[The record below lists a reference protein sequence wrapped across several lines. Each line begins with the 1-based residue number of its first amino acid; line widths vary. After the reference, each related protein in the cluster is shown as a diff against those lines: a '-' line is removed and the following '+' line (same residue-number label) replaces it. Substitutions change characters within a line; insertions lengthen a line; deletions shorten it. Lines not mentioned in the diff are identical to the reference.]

1 MKYNIRT
8 IMLWAVMLFT
18 LPISAQ
24 INRISGTVSDEFG
37 GIPGIQVKELD
48 ANNRIVSSAI
58 TDANGN
64 FNMVVKNQKNK
75 LVFHGMGYTDKT
87 FPINKTVYKVNMNE
101 AVKVMKEAVIT
112 AKKKAATTGLDIPQR
127 EYAGAV
133 SSMKM
138 DDLEGLAFESVDQ
151 ALQGQIAGLDIVAN
165 SGNLG
170 SGTTM
175 RLRGTTTITGNAQ
188 PLIVVNDHIF
198 ELPEDAQQINFEDM
212 DNEEQFS
219 TLLNVNTDDIES
231 ITVLKDAAS
240 AAKWGVKGANGVIE
254 IKLRRGHR
262 GPTQVN
268 FSYKFTGT
276 WQPDGYKMLDGDGY
290 TMMQK
295 EAFFNPTQMKTEIP
309 ELDYNTELPYIY
321 NHFSHNT
328 DWLDA
333 VKRFGK
339 EHRYYITLQ
348 GGGEKAT
355 FRIGAGYN
363 KSTGSIIGQKM
374 NQFTESTTLDYN
386 VSDRIQFRAT
396 MNMTF
401 TTNHKN
407 NEYNWNGGKTTIL
420 DRAYN
425 AMPNMSIYEYDA
437 MGNPTGNYFNMLPLA
452 AYWSHVSTG
461 SKANDGTMTSWELR
475 DMYTNGNPVARA
487 MLAWWKMK
495 QYNLTPQFDV
505 TYKLLGKD
513 SDHHQLN
520 YVGDVQ
526 LNIYNTSDE
535 KYVPAELHTMPWVWG
550 GDNNA
555 SLTSNERN
563 RLSNNEYKSL
573 EFTTRHDLRYYSHF
587 KNTDHSLSALAR
599 FEMATGS
606 SSRQDLGLWNVPDGI
621 TDPTVVA
628 LMESAGAS
636 NNEWRSHSFFEQ
648 VHYSYKSKYSVDA
661 SLRTDGRTDFG
672 RAHKYG
678 TFPSVGA
685 RWNIS
690 DEKFMEKTRKIIS
703 MLAFRPTWGIT
714 GNTGG
719 AGGNQ
724 YNKYY
729 SAGYYNGHTVV
740 APANLSLPELRW
752 EKTQQWN
759 LGFNLGLLDDLLT
772 FEFEVYNKKTTDLLM
787 GGGLGKQRISSANGF
802 SVLDWV
808 NAGEMRNKGWELNGS
823 TAKFAKVGKFS
834 MRLRGNVSQNFN
846 EVTEMDPLLLEEIN
860 GSITWNPTNHAYQK
874 RVQVHNALGSIYGLK
889 SKGVYRYDYNHNGY
903 DNATFKA
910 YGYAE
915 SVPYIGADGKRA
927 FRNAQTADEAAAMGD
942 GWHYSYDESRKD
954 DDKWYRDYAINTAA
968 AAARR
973 GENATCPLAY
983 DAQGNLLT
991 DAKGNPLPMYYC
1003 YSEGSRYQFQGG
1015 DAIYEDINHDGSI
1028 DRYDVVY
1035 LGNSNPKLYG
1045 GFGINLYY
1053 GRFELNA
1060 SFNFRMGS
1068 NILNLAKAKYESM
1081 QAITNQSFATTWRW
1095 RKNGDITDIP
1105 RALTGVNNFSS
1116 YNSLVS
1122 DRYLESGNY
1131 LRLQY
1136 IQLKYNFD
1144 PAKLKKIGVRT
1155 CYLSATINNVF
1166 CWSKYTGVDPE
1177 VSVGGFGIAVDEM
1190 KTPRARSFTC
1200 TLNVGF

>member
-1 MKYNIRT
+1 MNKYIK
-8 IMLWAVMLFT
+8 ILMLWAVVLFT
-18 LPISAQ
+18 LPVSAQ

-37 GIPGIQVKELD
+37 GIPGVQVKEVD
-48 ANNRIVSSAI
+48 SNNRIVSSAI

-64 FNMVVKNQKNK
+64 FNMIVKNQKNK

-87 FPINKTVYKVNMNE
+87 FPINKTVYKVNMAE
-101 AVKVMKEAVIT
+101 AVKQLKEFEVKAMK
-112 AKKKAATTGLDIPQR
+112 KSATTGLDIPER

-175 RLRGTTTITGNAQ
+175 RLRGTTTINGNAQ

-198 ELPEDAQQINFEDM
+198 ELPDDAQQVNFEDM

-219 TLLNVNTDDIES
+219 TLLNVNTEDIES

-240 AAKWGVKGANGVIE
+240 AAKWGVRGSNGVIE
-254 IKLRRGHR
+254 IKLRRGKR
-262 GPTQVN
+262 GATRVN

-295 EAFFNPTQMKTEIP
+295 EAFFNPTQLPTNILEF
-309 ELDYNTELPYIY
+309 DYNTEYPYIY
-321 NHFSHNT
+321 NHFSRNT

-333 VKRFGK
+333 VKQFGK
-339 EHRYYITLQ
+339 ENRYYITLD

-363 KSTGSIIGQKM
+363 KSTGSIIGQKLD
-374 NQFTESTTLDYN
+374 QFTESTTLDYQ

-396 MNMTF
+396 VNMTF
-401 TTNHKN
+401 TNNHKN
-407 NEYNWNGGKTTIL
+407 YGNDIL
-420 DRAYN
+420 ARAYN

-437 MGNPTGNYFNMLPLA
+437 AGNLTGNYFNMLPLA
-452 AYWSHVSTG
+452 ANWSTSGTSG
-461 SKANDGTMTSWELR
+461 RTNDGTMTSWELR
-475 DMYTNGNPVARA
+475 QMFLNGNPVARA
-487 MLAWWKMK
+487 NDAWWLMK
-495 QYNLTPQFDV
+495 QYNLVPQFDI
-505 TYKLLGKD
+505 TYKLWGKD
-513 SDHHQLN
+513 SEQHQLN
-520 YVGDVQ
+520 YKGDVQ
-526 LNIYNTSDE
+526 LNIFNTSDD
-535 KYVPAELHTMPWVWG
+535 KYAPSALHPMPWVWG
-550 GDNNA
+550 SDN
-555 SLTSNERN
+555 SPKLDGSFHSNERN
-563 RLSNNEYKSL
+563 VVSNNEYKSL
-573 EFTTRHDLRYYSHF
+573 AFTTRHELQYYSHF
-587 KNTDHSLSALAR
+587 KNTDHSLSGLAR
-599 FEMATGS
+599 FEMETGNS
-606 SSRQDLGLWNVPDGI
+606 SSQTLGLWNAPDGI
-621 TDPTVVA
+621 TDPTIVA
-628 LMESAGAS
+628 YLDASSAG

-648 VHYSYKSKYSVDA
+648 LHYSYKSKYSADISV
-661 SLRTDGRTDFG
+661 RTDGNTAFG
-672 RAHKYG
+672 RGHKYG
-678 TFPSVGA
+678 TFPAFGA

-690 DEKFMEKTRKIIS
+690 DEKFMDKTRKVIS

-719 AGGNQ
+719 AANNQ
-724 YNKYY
+724 YNKYG

-740 APANLSLPELRW
+740 RPDNLSLTELRW

-759 LGFNLGLLDDLLT
+759 LGFNLGLLNDLLT

-787 GGGLGKQRISSANGF
+787 QNLRISSANGF
-802 SVLDWV
+802 SSLAWT
-808 NAGEMRNKGWELNGS
+808 NAGTMRNKGWELNGS
-823 TAKFAKVGKFS
+823 TARFAKVGKFA
-834 MRLRGNVSQNFN
+834 MKLRGNVSQNFN
-846 EVTEMDPLLLEEIN
+846 EVEEMDPLILENLN
-860 GSITWNPTNHAYQK
+860 GSETWNPTNFAYQQ
-874 RVQVHNALGSIYGLK
+874 RVQIHNALGSIYGLK
-889 SKGVYRYDYNHNGY
+889 FKGIYRYDYNHNGY

-915 SVPYIGADGKRA
+915 SVPDGNGGY
-927 FRNAQTADEAAAMGD
+927 RNAVSADEAAAYGD
-942 GWHYSYDESRKD
+942 GYHYSQRADGT
-954 DDKWYRDYAINTAA
+954 WYRADAINTAA

-973 GENATCPLAY
+973 GEDATCPLAF
-983 DAQGNLLT
+983 DANGNLLT
-991 DAKGNPLPMYYC
+991 DAKGNPLAMYYC

-1028 DRYDVVY
+1028 DRYDVIY

-1045 GFGINLYY
+1045 GFGVNFYY

-1060 SFNFRMGS
+1060 SFNFRMG
-1068 NILNLAKAKYESM
+1068 NQILNIAKSEYEGM
-1081 QAITNQSFATTWRW
+1081 TGITNQSYATTWRW
-1095 RKNGDITDIP
+1095 RKNGDITEIP
-1105 RALTGVNNFSS
+1105 RALTTVNGFKS

-1122 DRYLESGNY
+1122 DRNVENGDY

-1144 PAKLKKIGVRT
+1144 PAKLKKIGVRSLN
-1155 CYLSATINNVF
+1155 LSANINNVF
-1166 CWSKYTGVDPE
+1166 CWTKYTGVDPE
-1177 VSVGGFGIAVDEM
+1177 VSIGGFGMAKDTS
-1190 KTPRARSFTC
+1190 KTPRPRSFTC
-1200 TLNVGF
+1200 NVNLGF

>member
-1 MKYNIRT
+1 MNKYIKI
-8 IMLWAVMLFT
+8 IMLLAVVLFT
-18 LPISAQ
+18 LPASAQ
-24 INRISGTVSDEFG
+24 NRISGTVSDEFG

-64 FNMVVKNQKNK
+64 FTMIVKNLKNK
-75 LVFHGMGYTDKT
+75 LQFHGMGYNDKT
-87 FPINKTVYKVNMNE
+87 FTPIKTSPYRVNMNE
-101 AVKVMKEAVIT
+101 STKQMKEVVIKG
-112 AKKKAATTGLDIPQR
+112 KKSAPTSGLDIPQR

-133 SSMKM
+133 STMKM

-175 RLRGTTTITGNAQ
+175 RLRGVTTINGNAQ

-198 ELPEDAQQINFEDM
+198 ELPEDAQDINFEDM

-219 TLLNVNTDDIES
+219 TLLNVNTEDIES

-240 AAKWGVKGANGVIE
+240 AAKWGVQGSNGVIE
-254 IKLRRGHR
+254 IKLRRGKR
-262 GPTQVN
+262 GPTRVN
-268 FSYKFTGT
+268 FSYKFNGT
-276 WQPDGYKMLDGDGY
+276 WQPDGYKMLNGDGY

-295 EAFFNPTQMKTEIP
+295 EAFFNPTQTATAIP

-321 NHFSHNT
+321 NHYSHNT

-333 VKRFGK
+333 VKQFGK
-339 EHRYYITLQ
+339 EHRYYINLS

-363 KSTGSIIGQKM
+363 KSTGSVVGQKM
-374 NQFTESTTLDYN
+374 NQFTESTTLDYQ

-396 MNMTF
+396 VNMTF
-401 TTNHKN
+401 TNNHKN
-407 NEYNWNGGKTTIL
+407 GAGNNIIG
-420 DRAYN
+420 RAYN

-452 AYWSHVSTG
+452 TNWNTG
-461 SKANDGTMTSWELR
+461 SKTGITNDGTMTSWELR
-475 DMYTNGNPVARA
+475 SMFTNGNPLAYA
-487 MLAWWKMK
+487 NGAWWKMN

-505 TYKLLGKD
+505 TYKLWGKD
-513 SDHHQLN
+513 SEQHQLN
-520 YVGDVQ
+520 YKGDVQ
-526 LNIYNTSDE
+526 LNIFNTSNDN
-535 KYVPAELHTMPWVWG
+535 YIPSELKNMPWVWG
-550 GDNNA
+550 GDKA
-555 SLTSNERN
+555 ESVMTSNQRN
-563 RLSNNEYKSL
+563 AVSNDEYKSL
-573 EFTTRHDLRYYSHF
+573 EFTTRHELHYYSHF
-587 KNTDHSLSALAR
+587 KNEDHSLRGFFR

-606 SSRQDLGLWNVPDGI
+606 SSKQYLGLWNVPDGI

-628 LMESAGAS
+628 LLDGASAS
-636 NNEWRSHSFFEQ
+636 NNEWRRHSFFEQ
-648 VHYSYKSKYSVDA
+648 IHYSYKSKYSIDL

-672 RAHKYG
+672 RGHKYG

-690 DEKFMEKTRKIIS
+690 DEKFMEKTRSIIS

-714 GNTGG
+714 GYPGQ

-724 YNKYY
+724 YNKYGN
-729 SAGYYNGHTVV
+729 AGYYNGHTVV
-740 APANLSLPELRW
+740 RPVNLSLPDLKW
-752 EKTQQWN
+752 EKTAQWN

-772 FEFEVYNKKTTDLLM
+772 FEFEVYNKRTTDLLM
-787 GGGLGKQRISSANGF
+787 GNFPIPSVNGF
-802 SVLDWV
+802 SALSWV
-808 NAGEMRNKGWELNGS
+808 NNGIMTNKGWELNGS
-823 TAKFAKVGKFS
+823 TAKFAKIGKFA
-834 MRLRGNVSQNFN
+834 MKLRGNVSQNFN
-846 EVTEMDPLLLEEIN
+846 KVEDMDELIRENLN
-860 GSITWNPTNHAYQK
+860 GSPTWNPTNFAYQK
-874 RVQVHNALGSIYGLK
+874 RVQLHSALGSIYGLK
-889 SKGVYRYDYNHNGY
+889 YLGVYRYDYDHNGY
-903 DNATFKA
+903 TNSSWKS

-915 SVPYIGADGKRA
+915 VDASGAICTGAD
-927 FRNAQTADEAAAMGD
+927 DAALRGT
-942 GWHYSYDESRKD
+942 GYD
-954 DDKWYRDYAINTAA
+954 AAGNPINTAA

-973 GENATCPLAY
+973 GENFTCPIAH
-983 DAQGNLLT
+983 DASGNMLT

-1003 YSEGSRYQFQGG
+1003 YNEGSRYQFQGG
-1015 DAIYEDINHDGSI
+1015 DAMYEDTNHDGSI
-1028 DRYDVVY
+1028 DRYDIVY

-1068 NILNLAKAKYESM
+1068 DILNLARSRYESM
-1081 QAITNQSFATTWRW
+1081 RDITNQSYATTWRW

-1105 RALTGVNNFSS
+1105 RALTGVNGYAS

-1122 DRYLESGNY
+1122 DRYVEKGDY

-1136 IQLKYNFD
+1136 IQVKYNFD
-1144 PAKLKKIGVRT
+1144 PAKLKKIGIQNL
-1155 CYLSATINNVF
+1155 YLSATINNVF

-1177 VSVGGFGIAVDEM
+1177 VSIGGFNMAVDES
-1190 KTPRARSFTC
+1190 KTPRPKSFTC
-1200 TLNVGF
+1200 SVNLGF

>member
-1 MKYNIRT
+1 
-8 IMLWAVMLFT
+8 MLWAVVLFS
-18 LPISAQ
+18 LPVSAQ
-24 INRISGTVSDEFG
+24 ISRISGTVSDEFG
-37 GIPGIQVKELD
+37 GIPGIQVTERD

-64 FNMVVKNQKNK
+64 YTMIIKNQKNK
-75 LVFHGMGYTDKT
+75 ILFHGMGYNDQTRNVTKAVL
-87 FPINKTVYKVNMNE
+87 NVNMSE
-101 AVKVMKEAVIT
+101 SVKVMKEAVIT
-112 AKKKAATTGLDIPQR
+112 AKKKSPTTGLDIPQR

-175 RLRGTTTITGNAQ
+175 RLRGTSTITGNAQ
-188 PLIVVNDHIF
+188 PLIVVNDHEF
-198 ELPEDAQQINFEDM
+198 ELPDDAQQINFEDL

-219 TLLNVNTDDIES
+219 TLLNVNTEDIES

-240 AAKWGVKGANGVIE
+240 AAKWGVKGSNGVIE
-254 IKLRRGHR
+254 IKLRRGKR

-268 FSYKFTGT
+268 FSYKFNGT
-276 WQPDGYKMLDGDGY
+276 WQPDGYKMLNGDGY

-295 EAFFNPTQMKTEIP
+295 EAFFNPTQLPTSIAEF
-309 ELDYNTELPYIY
+309 DYNMSKRWIY
-321 NHFSHNT
+321 KHYSANT
-328 DWLDA
+328 DWLKA
-333 VKRFGK
+333 VKQFGK
-339 EHRYYITLQ
+339 EHRYYINLT
-348 GGGEKAT
+348 GGGEKAQ

-374 NQFTESTTLDYN
+374 DQFTESTTLDYQ

-396 MNMTF
+396 VNMTF
-401 TTNHKN
+401 TSNHKN
-407 NEYNWNGGKTTIL
+407 YGNDIL
-420 DRAYN
+420 DRAYR
-425 AMPNMSIYEYDA
+425 AMPNMEIYEKD
-437 MGNPTGNYFNMLPLA
+437 GNNQYTGNYFNMFPLA
-452 AYWSHVSTG
+452 ANWGHSSTSG
-461 SKANDGTMTSWELR
+461 RTADPIGRETSYELR
-475 DMYTNGNPVARA
+475 QMFVNGNPVARA
-487 MLAWWKMK
+487 NLAWWKMK

-505 TYKLLGKD
+505 TYKLWGKD
-513 SDHHQLN
+513 NDQHQLN
-520 YVGDVQ
+520 YKGDVQ

-535 KYVPAELHTMPWVWG
+535 KFAPSELHPMPWVWG

-555 SLTSNERN
+555 SLLSNERN
-563 RLSNNEYKSL
+563 VVSNNEYKSL
-573 EFTTRHDLRYYSHF
+573 EFSTRHELHYYSHF
-587 KNTDHSLSALAR
+587 KNSDHSLSGMAR
-599 FEMATGS
+599 FEMKTGS
-606 SSRQDLGLWNVPDGI
+606 SSTQTLGLWNVPYGI

-628 LMESAGAS
+628 LLDASSAS
-636 NNEWRSHSFFEQ
+636 NNEWRSHSFYEQ
-648 VHYSYKSKYSVDA
+648 LHYSYKSKYSVDI
-661 SLRTDGRTDFG
+661 SVRTDGSTAFG
-672 RAHKYG
+672 RGHKYG
-678 TFPSVGA
+678 TFPSFGA

-690 DEKFMEKTRKIIS
+690 DEKFMEKTSKIIS

-714 GNTGG
+714 GNTGQ
-719 AGGNQ
+719 AAGNQ
-724 YNKYY
+724 YNKYS
-729 SAGYYNGHTVV
+729 SAGYYNGHSVV
-740 APANLSLPELRW
+740 RPDNLSLTELRW

-759 LGFNLGLLDDLLT
+759 LGFNLGLLRDLLT

-787 GGGLGKQRISSANGF
+787 SNLRIPSANGF
-802 SVLDWV
+802 SSMNWT
-808 NAGEMRNKGWELNGS
+808 NAGTMRNKGWELNGS
-823 TAKFAKVGKFS
+823 TAKFAKVGKFAIK
-834 MRLRGNVSQNFN
+834 LRGNVSQNFN
-846 EVTEMDPLLLEEIN
+846 EVEEMDPLILEELN
-860 GSITWNPTNHAYQK
+860 GSETWNPTNFSYQK

-889 SKGVYRYDYNHNGY
+889 FKGVYRYDYNHNGY

-915 SVPYIGADGKRA
+915 SVPDGNGGY
-927 FRNAQTADEAAAMGD
+927 RNAINADEANAYGD
-942 GWHYSYDESRKD
+942 GWHYSQRADGS
-954 DDKWYRDYAINTAA
+954 WYKADAINTAA

-973 GENATCPLAY
+973 GENSSCPLAF

-991 DAKGNPLPMYYC
+991 DAKGNPLAMYYC

-1060 SFNFRMGS
+1060 SFNFRMG
-1068 NILNLAKAKYESM
+1068 NQILNLAKSHYESM
-1081 QAITNQSFATTWRW
+1081 TEITNQSYATTWRW
-1095 RKNGDITDIP
+1095 RKNGDITEIP
-1105 RALTGVNNFSS
+1105 RALTAVNNFKS

-1122 DRYLESGNY
+1122 DRNVEDGDY

-1136 IQLKYNFD
+1136 IQLRYNFD
-1144 PAKLKKIGVRT
+1144 PAKLKKIGVRSLS
-1155 CYLSATINNVF
+1155 LSATINNVF
-1166 CWSKYTGVDPE
+1166 CLSKYTGVDPE
-1177 VSVGGFGIAVDEM
+1177 VSVGGLGIAVDNS

-1200 TLNVGF
+1200 SANLGF

>member
-1 MKYNIRT
+1 MNKYIKI
-8 IMLWAVMLFT
+8 IMLWAVVLFT
-18 LPISAQ
+18 LPASAQ
-24 INRISGTVSDEFG
+24 IGRISGTVSDEFG

-48 ANNRIVSSAI
+48 SNNRIVSSAI

-75 LVFHGMGYTDKT
+75 LVFHGMGYNDKT
-87 FPINKTVYKVNMNE
+87 FPINKTVYKVNMTE
-101 AVKVMKEAVIT
+101 STKVMKDVVVT
-112 AKKKAATTGLDIPQR
+112 AKKLAPTTGLEIPQR

-175 RLRGTTTITGNAQ
+175 RLRGTSTINGNAQ

-198 ELPEDAQQINFEDM
+198 ELPDDAQTVNFEDM

-219 TLLNVNTDDIES
+219 TLLNVNTEDIES

-240 AAKWGVKGANGVIE
+240 AAKWGVRGSNGVIE
-254 IKLRRGHR
+254 IKLRRGKR

-268 FSYKFTGT
+268 FMYKFNGT
-276 WQPDGYKMLDGDGY
+276 WQPDGYKMLNGDGY

-295 EAFFNPTQMKTEIP
+295 EAFYNPTQTETHIP
-309 ELDYNTELPYIY
+309 ELDYNPDLPYIY
-321 NHFSHNT
+321 NHYSIPNT

-333 VKRFGK
+333 VKQFGK
-339 EHRYYITLQ
+339 EHRYYITLN

-374 NQFTESTTLDYN
+374 NQFTESTTLDYQ

-396 MNMTF
+396 VTMTF
-401 TTNHKN
+401 TDNNKN
-407 NEYNWNGGKTTIL
+407 YGNDIL
-420 DRAYN
+420 SRAYN
-425 AMPNMSIYEYDA
+425 AMPNMSIYERDA
-437 MGNPTGNYFNMLPLA
+437 TNKLTGNYFNMLPLA
-452 AYWSHVSTG
+452 TTWSTG
-461 SKANDGTMTSWELR
+461 SMSGKNNDGSEPMTSWELR
-475 DMYTNGNPVARA
+475 SMFTNGNPVARA
-487 MLAWWKMK
+487 NLAWWKMK

-505 TYKLLGKD
+505 TYKLWGKD
-513 SDHHQLN
+513 SDQHRLN
-520 YVGDVQ
+520 YHGDVQ
-526 LNIYNTSDE
+526 LNINNTSNDNYCPSDL
-535 KYVPAELHTMPWVWG
+535 KTMPWIWG
-550 GDNNA
+550 GDNAA

-563 RLSNNEYKSL
+563 VVSNDEYKSL
-573 EFTTRHDLRYYSHF
+573 EFTTRHELQYYSHF
-587 KNTDHSLSALAR
+587 KNEDHSLVGLFR
-599 FEMATGS
+599 FDMSTGS
-606 SSRQDLGLWNVPDGI
+606 SSKQYTGLWNVPDGI

-628 LMESAGAS
+628 LLTGAS
-636 NNEWRSHSFFEQ
+636 ATNGEWRHHSFFEQ
-648 VHYSYKSKYSVDA
+648 LHYSYKSKYSVDVN
-661 SLRTDGRTDFG
+661 LRTDGSTAFG
-672 RAHKYG
+672 RGHKYG

-690 DEKFMEKTRKIIS
+690 DEKFMEPTKKIIS

-719 AGGNQ
+719 ASGNQ
-724 YNKYY
+724 YNKYS
-729 SAGYYNGHTVV
+729 SAGYYNGHSVV
-740 APANLSLPELRW
+740 RPVNLSLTDLRW
-752 EKTQQWN
+752 EKTTQWN

-787 GGGLGKQRISSANGF
+787 SGFRIPSANGF
-802 SVLDWV
+802 STLNWI
-808 NAGEMRNKGWELNGS
+808 NGGTMRNKGWELNGS
-823 TAKFAKVGKFS
+823 TSKFAKVGKFS
-834 MRLRGNVSQNFN
+834 MKLRGNVSQNFN
-846 EVTEMDPLLLEEIN
+846 EVEEMDPLILENLN
-860 GSITWNPTNHAYQK
+860 GSLTWNPTNFSYQK
-874 RVQVHNALGSIYGLK
+874 RVQIHNALGSIYGLK
-889 SKGVYRYDYNHNGY
+889 YKGVYRYDYDHNGY
-903 DNATFKA
+903 TNTSWNA
-910 YGYAE
+910 YGYNEVDA
-915 SVPYIGADGKRA
+915 SGNVCVNAD
-927 FRNAQTADEAAAMGD
+927 DAAMRGT
-942 GWHYSYDESRKD
+942 GYDAAGN
-954 DDKWYRDYAINTAA
+954 AINTAA

-973 GENATCPLAY
+973 GENSTCPIAY
-983 DAQGNLLT
+983 DVNGNMLT
-991 DAKGNPLPMYYC
+991 DAKGNPLAMWYC
-1003 YSEGSRYQFQGG
+1003 YNEGSRYQFQGG
-1015 DAIYEDINHDGSI
+1015 DAIYEDINNDGSI

-1045 GFGINLYY
+1045 GFGVNFYY

-1068 NILNLAKAKYESM
+1068 QILNLAKSRYESM
-1081 QAITNQSFATTWRW
+1081 TDITNQSYATTWRW

-1105 RALTGVNNFSS
+1105 RALTAVNGFNS

-1122 DRYLESGNY
+1122 DRYLEDGNF

-1144 PAKLKKIGVRT
+1144 PAKLKKIGVRSLN
-1155 CYLSATINNVF
+1155 LSATINNVF
-1166 CWSKYTGVDPE
+1166 CWTKYTGVDPE
-1177 VSVGGFGIAVDEM
+1177 VSVGGYNMAVDES
-1190 KTPRARSFTC
+1190 KTPRAKSFTC
-1200 TLNVGF
+1200 SINIGF